1 MTILYRW
8 ILSAVA
14 LYVTVIAGQALKL
27 PIYIDPGIK
36 AVVPAIIAVALL
48 AIVNATIRP
57 IVQLIALPVTCLT
70 FGLFSLVIN
79 GLMFWLV
86 GQFVPG
92 FHVRGF
98 LAPIFGS
105 VVMGL
110 LSGILNT
117 LLISN
122 DDKDKK

>member
-14 LYVTVIAGQALKL
+14 LYVTVIVGQHLGL
-27 PIYIDPGIK
+27 QIYIDPGIK
-36 AVVPAIIAVALL
+36 AVIPAVIAVALL

-57 IVQLIALPVTCLT
+57 IVQLVALPVTCLT

-79 GLMFWLV
+79 GFMFWLV

-92 FHVRGF
+92 FHVRGL
-98 LAPIFGS
+98 LAPIYGS
-105 VVMGL
+105 AVMGL

-117 LLISN
+117 LLISD
-122 DDKDKK
+122 DDKDK

>member
-1 MTILYRW
+1 MTLLYRW
-8 ILSAVA
+8 VLSAIA
-14 LYVTVIAGQALKL
+14 LYLTVVVGQHLGL
-27 PIYIDPGIK
+27 SIYIDPGVK
-36 AVVPAIIAVALL
+36 AVIPAIIAVALL

-57 IVQLIALPVTCLT
+57 IVQLVALPVTCLT

-79 GLMFWLV
+79 GFMFWLV

-92 FHVRGF
+92 FHVRGL
-98 LAPIFGS
+98 LAPLYGS
-105 VVMGL
+105 IVMGL

-122 DDKDKK
+122 DDKDK

>member
-1 MTILYRW
+1 MTLLYRW
-8 ILSAVA
+8 VLSAIA
-14 LYVTVIAGQALKL
+14 LYLTVVVGQHLGL
-27 PIYIDPGIK
+27 SIYIGPGVK
-36 AVVPAIIAVALL
+36 AVIPAIIAVALL

-57 IVQLIALPVTCLT
+57 IVQLVALPVTCLT

-79 GLMFWLV
+79 GFMFWLV

-92 FHVRGF
+92 FHVRGL
-98 LAPIFGS
+98 LAPLYGS
-105 VVMGL
+105 IVMGL

-122 DDKDKK
+122 DDKDK

>member
-8 ILSAVA
+8 LLSAVA
-14 LYVTVIAGQALKL
+14 LYVTVLAGKYFGL
-27 PIYIDPGIK
+27 PLYIDPGVK
-36 AVVPAIIAVALL
+36 AVVPAFIAVALL

-98 LAPIFGS
+98 LAPVFGS
-105 VVMGL
+105 VCMGL

-122 DDKDKK
+122 DDKKK

>member
-1 MTILYRW
+1 MTIVYRW
-8 ILSAVA
+8 ILSAIA
-14 LYVTVIAGQALKL
+14 LYVTVIVGQHIGL
-27 PIYIDPGIK
+27 PLYIDPGIK

-57 IVQLIALPVTCLT
+57 LVQLVALPVTCLT
-70 FGLFSLVIN
+70 FGLFSIVIN
-79 GLMFWLV
+79 GFMFWLV

-117 LLISN
+117 LLISD
-122 DDKDKK
+122 DDKRKN